1 VSRFRTVFP
10 LGSVTQVVAVNEEKN
25 YAGIVQVAEAI
36 HDVVETHRPRRAGRL
51 AQRGS
56 RLNGAGIRCPRRQ
69 NGALFVEREIGI
81 PNDVRRLCERAR
93 RVEKRVEIE
102 EIVAAS
108 VERLFRS
115 FRLRTHG
122 NLSLRQGK
130 PTSIGLSS
138 ARPHSFAM
146 FQINER
152 SSRPDALSRLALLS
166 LVGR

>member
-1 VSRFRTVFP
+1 VRATPSIAPEYTGGSIGQHLPVSTRR
-10 LGSVTQVVAVNEEKN
+10 LVVAGLPVEKP
-25 YAGIVQVAEAI
+25 QCI

-93 RVEKRVEIE
+93 RVEKKRVEIE

-108 VERLFRS
+108 VERFSGLF
-115 FRLRTHG
+115 
-122 NLSLRQGK
+122 
-130 PTSIGLSS
+130 
-138 ARPHSFAM
+138 
-146 FQINER
+146 
-152 SSRPDALSRLALLS
+152 D
-166 LVGR
+166 